1 MPYEQEDIENSNS
14 SVTIVS
20 RGSRPVSLA
29 QWADSDFL
37 PIPVKIVAEPI
48 VALLT
53 PLNLVVPIY
62 TSFILEIAT
71 DKCMMH

>member
-1 MPYEQEDIENSNS
+1 MFSVPHKQEDIENSNS

-53 PLNLVVPIY
+53 PLNLVY
-62 TSFILEIAT
+62 CL
-71 DKCMMH
+71 